1 MGQLNPV
8 QEAFQIARLEAMQ
21 DDNLADTLKL
31 YEWGRWSHT
40 GLDRL
45 GYPRQLKFQAKGSWE
60 RDLRR
65 VVADISDSEAEK
77 IDRAVAD
84 LGARHGHHYRI
95 VIEAIYKDGI
105 TWAELPKELGIANA
119 TIRKYQHQALG
130 MLKIMLAQ

>member
-1 MGQLNPV
+1 MARLNPV
-8 QEAFQIARLEAMQ
+8 QEAFQITRLENIEA
-21 DDNLADTLKL
+21 DGLADLLKL
-31 YEWGRWSHT
+31 WEWGRWSHN

-65 VVADISDSEAEK
+65 VVANISDSEAEK
-77 IDRAVAD
+77 IDRAVAE
-84 LGARHGHHYRI
+84 LGAKHGHHYRI

-105 TWAELPKELGIANA
+105 TWAELPKELGMANA

-130 MLKIMLAQ
+130 MLKIMLAR